1 MVLFVH
7 KNESLNVGTV
17 YIKIDKNKDE
27 REQYID
33 GIHEPL
39 VTKATFN
46 KEKKF
51 GRTEKTKRE
60 ITQKSESEL
69 STSWICHVPK
79 M

>member
-7 KNESLNVGTV
+7 KNETLNAGTV
-17 YIKIDKNKDE
+17 YIKTDKDE

-33 GIHEPL
+33 RIHESL
-39 VTKATFN
+39 VIKATFN

>member
-17 YIKIDKNKDE
+17 YIKIDKDKDE

-60 ITQKSESEL
+60 ITQKSEFKL
-69 STSWICHVPK
+69 FTSWICHVPK

>member
-17 YIKIDKNKDE
+17 YIKIDKDKDE

-46 KEKKF
+46 KEKKN

-60 ITQKSESEL
+60 ITQKSEFKL
-69 STSWICHVPK
+69 FTSWICHVPK